1 MMDFW
6 SVVFILMLL
15 NLCKV
20 AKVLIGKYNWKL
32 HPYFYMIKMKVF
44 MYFVLGNTVLGDVGR
59 HDTEYLVPVKSRKTL
74 FLFIYILMV
83 FKRWFEILK
92 CVLFNHVYSGEKTH
106 VFTDKG

>member
-1 MMDFW
+1 
-6 SVVFILMLL
+6 
-15 NLCKV
+15 
-20 AKVLIGKYNWKL
+20 
-32 HPYFYMIKMKVF
+32 